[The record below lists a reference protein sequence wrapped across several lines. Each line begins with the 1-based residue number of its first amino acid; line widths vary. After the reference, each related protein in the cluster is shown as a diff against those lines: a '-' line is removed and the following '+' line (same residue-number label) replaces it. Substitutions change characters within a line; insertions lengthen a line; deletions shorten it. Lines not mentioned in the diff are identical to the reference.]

1 MSLLNIGQG
10 KGSKTKKEI
19 TNIDRRIATGEGGAT
34 ATEGGKVRITPDGAF
49 KVAGRASERAIE
61 AAENLA
67 QIAHGTAND
76 SVETVAN
83 ASTDAAAQVT
93 DIATTKLTGGMTKFV
108 GWAAVGLIGYA
119 LVQRLGGSS

>member
-1 MSLLNIGQG
+1 MSLFSIGAG
-10 KGSKTKKEI
+10 KGSKKNTK
-19 TNIDRRIATGEGGAT
+19 NIDRRIASSGEAIT
-34 ATEGGKVRITPDGAF
+34 AAENSDVRVTADGAF
-49 KVAGRASERAIE
+49 EVAGRTSERAIE

-67 QIAHGTAND
+67 QIAHGTASD

-83 ASTDAAAQVT
+83 SAQKSAAQVT